1 MFICIY
7 GNNILSISV
16 RSDLCYKL
24 QSEARSAAETWGV
37 IMYFSPK
44 DVLLLVNVFL
54 KQESESFIKEG
65 VSWLFFTP
73 IKYLV
78 LAIFVLSDFTENVR

>member
-1 MFICIY
+1 MC
-7 GNNILSISV
+7 
-16 RSDLCYKL
+16 
-24 QSEARSAAETWGV
+24 
-37 IMYFSPK
+37 FSPK

-65 VSWLFFTP
+65 GKLVFFFFFCP

-78 LAIFVLSDFTENVR
+78 LAIFVLSGFTENV

>member
-24 QSEARSAAETWGV
+24 QSEARS
-37 IMYFSPK
+37 
-44 DVLLLVNVFL
+44 VFITDYSL
-54 KQESESFIKEG
+54 IKGQRQKPGE
-65 VSWLFFTP
+65 
-73 IKYLV
+73 
-78 LAIFVLSDFTENVR
+78 